1 MKNQLKDGQFSWSE
15 SAVLKVLA
23 FILGAMVIF
32 LTLVAPAGAVNYV
45 KGSLM
50 YRDFSG
56 QDLTKDNFDH
66 ANLRYSNLSH
76 ANMRGVRLFGA
87 FLQRANLEG
96 ADLSYAVLD
105 SAYLK
110 QTNLKNA
117 VLEGAFAMGAE
128 FDDAI
133 IDGAD
138 FTDALLNP
146 NQEEKLCEIATGTNP
161 TTGRNT
167 KETLF
172 CF

>member
-1 MKNQLKDGQFSWSE
+1 MKNQVNDWQFSWSE

-45 KGSLM
+45 KGNVM
-50 YRDFSG
+50 NRDFSG
-56 QDLTKDNFDH
+56 QDLTEDIFDH
-66 ANLRYSNLSH
+66 ANLRDSNFSH
-76 ANMRGVRLFGA
+76 ANMQGVRLFGA
-87 FLQRANLEG
+87 FLQRTNLEG

-105 SAYLK
+105 SAYFER
-110 QTNLKNA
+110 TNLKNA

-128 FDDAI
+128 FYGVI

-138 FTDALLNP
+138 FTDVLLNRD
-146 NQEEKLCEIATGTNP
+146 QEDKLCEIATGTNP